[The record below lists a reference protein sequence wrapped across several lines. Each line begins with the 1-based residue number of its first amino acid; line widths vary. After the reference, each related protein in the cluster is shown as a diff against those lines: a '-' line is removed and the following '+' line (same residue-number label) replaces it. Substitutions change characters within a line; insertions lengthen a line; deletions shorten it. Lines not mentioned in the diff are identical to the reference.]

1 MFEKYVVV
9 EMMKQDFAMNGDI
22 DMELQRLLF
31 PQL

>member
-1 MFEKYVVV
+1 MFEKYV